1 MVLKQEINK
10 SIKETYENTNKQ
22 WEEMN
27 KTFQSLKVGIE
38 LIKKIQTEGNW
49 KMKSIGT
56 QSGTSE

>member
-1 MVLKQEINK
+1 
-10 SIKETYENTNKQ
+10 
-22 WEEMN
+22 MN